1 MIYNL
6 NVPSRWGTQTPFTNL
21 TFDWTCPE
29 DLKDQHPLI
38 GGKEMPFTYGELQPE
53 MDMINRAYI
62 EVMME
67 GDSKG
72 RVFTFPIPTYNITE
86 DFDWDSPNVLTLF
99 ENGSG
104 TWSLLWSGID
114 LGSKIGLLG
123 SVWRGVLENFTNLY
137 GVLLM
142 VLSFLQ
148 GLTIALLVFVWKGR
162 EKKAAVNGL
171 EAGGV
176 GAAFGFL
183 ALGCPSCGVSLLAPV
198 LTAIAGTGAVALVDV
213 LGWFFL
219 IFAYL
224 LLLHALRKMGYTAY
238 VLEAAK
244 RYNRKKGD

>member
-1 MIYNL
+1 MKMRNTLDLWLDETKMAFVGIGVML
-6 NVPSRWGTQTPFTNL
+6 KKPFYAIL
-21 TFDWTCPE
+21 SLVIWLLF
-29 DLKDQHPLI
+29 
-38 GGKEMPFTYGELQPE
+38 
-53 MDMINRAYI
+53 AY
-62 EVMME
+62 
-67 GDSKG
+67 
-72 RVFTFPIPTYNITE
+72 
-86 DFDWDSPNVLTLF
+86 VLTLF
-99 ENGSG
+99 QNGSG

-142 VLSFLQ
+142 VLSLLQ

-219 IFAYL
+219 VFAYL
-224 LLLHALRKMGYTAY
+224 LLLHALRKMGYAAY

-244 RYNRKKGD
+244 RYNRKKEDKENSDGKA